1 MVKFT
6 QFCNFGR
13 PQGKISVFKN
23 SSPEAGYFRNIFG
36 IFFFFFLEERGGGG
50 GGVQMFLSRIFVANF
65 LIKIFLI

>member
-36 IFFFFFLEERGGGG
+36 IFFFFFWRSGGEGGGG
-50 GGVQMFLSRIFVANF
+50 SDVFVKDF
-65 LIKIFLI
+65 

>member
-36 IFFFFFLEERGGGG
+36 IFFFFGGAGGRGGSD
-50 GGVQMFLSRIFVANF
+50 VFVEDF
-65 LIKIFLI
+65 

>member
-36 IFFFFFLEERGGGG
+36 IFFFFFGGVGGRGA
-50 GGVQMFLSRIFVANF
+50 GVQMFLSRIFEANF

>member
-23 SSPEAGYFRNIFG
+23 SSPEAGYFRNIFW
-36 IFFFFFLEERGGGG
+36 IFFFLEEPGGGG
-50 GGVQMFLSRIFVANF
+50 GGSDVFVKDF
-65 LIKIFLI
+65 

>member
-13 PQGKISVFKN
+13 PQEKISVFKN
-23 SSPEAGYFRNIFG
+23 SSPEAGYFHNIFG
-36 IFFFFFLEERGGGG
+36 IFFFFWRSGGEE
-50 GGVQMFLSRIFVANF
+50 GVQMFLSRIFEANF